1 MNGCLFVIS
10 APSGAGKT
18 TLLQKVM
25 VEIEGLAFSVSHT
38 TRAPRPQ
45 EKNGVDYHFVSRKE
59 FLALR
64 EKGVFLES
72 AEVHNNFYGTSRE
85 AVLEQ
90 LAAGTD
96 VILDIDVQGA
106 AILRKDSSLDAAF
119 IFIAPPSL
127 AELERRLRQRQTED
141 EATCKLRVAN
151 AKKEIA
157 QAGNYHYLLVNDDL
171 EEAVVMLR
179 SIILAERAGQHRGF
193 SGQSVA
199 IEGINGEDEKG

>member
-1 MNGCLFVIS
+1 MNGRLFIIS

-25 VEIEGLAFSVSHT
+25 EQTTGLAFSISHT
-38 TRAPRPQ
+38 TREPRPK
-45 EKNGVDYHFVSRKE
+45 EKDGVDYHFVSRKE
-59 FLALR
+59 FLSLQ

-72 AEVHNNFYGTSRE
+72 AEVHNNFYGTSGE
-85 AVLEQ
+85 VVLKQ
-90 LAAGTD
+90 LAEGID

-106 AILRKDSSLDAAF
+106 EILRKDSSLDAAF

-141 EATCKLRVAN
+141 EATCKLRVEN
-151 AKKEIA
+151 ARKELKEA
-157 QAGNYHYLLVNDDL
+157 AKYHYLLVNDDL

-179 SIILAERAGQHRGF
+179 AIILAERAGQHRGF

-199 IEGINGEDEKG
+199 IEGINGKDEK